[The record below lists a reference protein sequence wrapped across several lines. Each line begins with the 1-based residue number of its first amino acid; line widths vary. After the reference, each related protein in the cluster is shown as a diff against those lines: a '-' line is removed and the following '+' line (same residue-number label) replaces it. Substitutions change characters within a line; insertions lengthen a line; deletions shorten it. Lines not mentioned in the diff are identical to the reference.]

1 MLPSLPKQKGGG
13 ERGSWRMNGQKFEL
27 EKTPLES
34 LLLEM
39 LNKTPVIH
47 LNKSYFKVLQQCIYN
62 IKY

>member
-13 ERGSWRMNGQKFEL
+13 ERGRRRMNGQKFEL
-27 EKTPLES
+27 EKIPLES

-39 LNKTPVIH
+39 GNKTLVIH
-47 LNKSYFKVLQQCIYN
+47 LNESYFKVLQQCIYN